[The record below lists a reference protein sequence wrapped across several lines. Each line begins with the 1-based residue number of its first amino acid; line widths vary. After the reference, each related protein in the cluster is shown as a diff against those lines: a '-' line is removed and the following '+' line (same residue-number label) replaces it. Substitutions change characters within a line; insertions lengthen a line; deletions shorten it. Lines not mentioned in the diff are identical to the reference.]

1 MDHHINPTKTA
12 LTVGAFVGGWH
23 IVWSLLVAFGWA
35 QVLIDFVLWMHM
47 MSVPWVVKPFD
58 LTAAATLVIVTWVF
72 GYVIG
77 YVFAKIWNRMHRG

>member
-12 LTVGAFVGGWH
+12 LTVGAFIGGWH

-47 MSVPWVVKPFD
+47 MTVPWVVKPFD
-58 LTAAATLVIVTWVF
+58 LAASATLVIVTWIF

-77 YVFAKIWNRMHRG
+77 YIFAKLWNRMHRG

>member
-35 QVLIDFVLWMHM
+35 QMIIDFVLWMHM
-47 MSVPWVVKPFD
+47 MSVPWVVKSFD
-58 LTAAATLVIVTWVF
+58 LPAAVTLVIVTWIF
-72 GYVIG
+72 GYVLG
-77 YVFAKIWNRMHRG
+77 YIFAKIWNRMHRG